1 MGCVDCP
8 LPNLHTV
15 SAMGTKLCF
24 YNKSRDGRLA
34 HRIPSDPEFVVD
46 IAPRERWNYDVLE
59 EEGVQKLQAIVE
71 EIKGG
76 CATL

>member
-1 MGCVDCP
+1 M
-8 LPNLHTV
+8 
-15 SAMGTKLCF
+15 
-24 YNKSRDGRLA
+24 
-34 HRIPSDPEFVVD
+34 VD